1 MQTWYENCWDQV
13 EKRDLVLTAKALFLL
28 GRQKV
33 KDGPNK
39 GALVPAVSRAV
50 ELAKIAK
57 VGGGR
62 WYRW

>member
-1 MQTWYENCWDQV
+1 M
-13 EKRDLVLTAKALFLL
+13 LTAKALFLL